1 MSILPSKI
9 EEAKKVNR
17 QDMAFCLSLR
27 PDTEQAV
34 FGSSDAQL
42 YEIDLSEEKP
52 EAVAFGN
59 GDRDGGHSSYI
70 TGLARSSDGN
80 ILISGSYDRRLIWWD
95 AETRNKTRE
104 IRDAHARWIRK
115 VTASPDGQLIAS
127 VADDMVCR
135 LWDIESGK
143 LVRELK
149 GHESETP
156 HHYPS
161 MLFTCAFSPD
171 SELLATADKVG
182 HIVIWKVSDGS
193 IVTTLEAPTM
203 YTWDPKA
210 RRHSIGGVRAIA
222 FSPDG
227 SQLTAGGIGQI
238 GNIDHLGGKARLRTF
253 AWQKGN
259 TLAEM
264 ESDEVKGMVER
275 VHYHP
280 DGKWLLALGGDHK
293 GLAMIVDTTTHK
305 IVTETRT
312 PANHAH
318 DFSFNENADRIY
330 VAGHNHLT
338 VHDLLSG

>member
-1 MSILPSKI
+1 MSTLPGKI
-9 EEAKKVNR
+9 EEAKKVAR
-17 QDMAFCLSLR
+17 QDMAFCLSR
-27 PDTEQAV
+27 RTNTEQVV

-42 YEIDLSEEKP
+42 YELDLAAEKP
-52 EAVAFGN
+52 EALSFGN
-59 GDRDGGHSSYI
+59 QGEGHQSYI
-70 TGLARSSDGN
+70 TGLARSDDGN
-80 ILISGSYDRRLIWWD
+80 ILISGSYDRRLIWWN
-95 AETRNKTRE
+95 AETRTKIRE
-104 IRDAHARWIRK
+104 TNDAHAKWIRK
-115 VTASPDGQLIAS
+115 VIASPDGKLIAS

-135 LWDIESGK
+135 LWNAQCGK

-149 GHESETP
+149 GHEPETP

-161 MLFTCAFSPD
+161 MLFTCAFSPNG
-171 SELLATADKVG
+171 ELLATADKVG
-182 HIVIWKVSDGS
+182 HIVIWKVADGS
-193 IVTTLEAPTM
+193 IVQTLEAPTM

-210 RRHSIGGVRAIA
+210 RRHSIGGVRALA

-253 AWQKGN
+253 AWEQGE

-275 VHYHP
+275 IHYHP

-293 GLAMIVDTTTHK
+293 GLAMIVDTSTHK

-318 DFSFNENADRIY
+318 DFVFNESADRIY

-338 VHDLLSG
+338 VHDLRSA